1 MPEYALRIVVEK
13 IDLADN
19 NRVVGRDEVSNI
31 AINAP
36 KNIMDL
42 GLRHGA
48 QIELLKMIQD
58 KLLHEQAPYL
68 QPELSQCAQ
77 CGANLCGNGYK
88 QSKFHAVFTD
98 HDVRLQ
104 KLKCMHCKTSIVSS
118 VKSLLG
124 TSIHPDLYR
133 LQCEHGANHTY
144 RKAEENLTKMCN
156 TKRKVNNHNRIK
168 KITNKVGEVLSE
180 KHKVYD
186 ETESLSPAKDI
197 IIQVDGGHIKTT
209 ETEKRSIEVMS
220 AKIYRPESV
229 VAVTKQRREIVDRHC
244 VASAK
249 ADKQS
254 SMKQYV
260 KTAAKLQ
267 GLSAI
272 TQVTGLADGA
282 KNCWGII
289 KSLENDCKKLECILD
304 WFHIAK
310 KFEPVI
316 KSSSKTTSKLLK
328 EVKSS
333 LWAGK
338 IDDALGLLKA
348 LKSDTTNE
356 NKSKINGLYLY
367 INSNKEFITNYS
379 SRAKNQLPYTSQV
392 AESTVEHLINDRHKR
407 SQKMQWSR
415 KGAHHVLQ
423 IRASMASHQWVL
435 EWQDAIFDA
444 IKGAA

>member
-1 MPEYALRIVVEK
+1 MSEYALRIVVEK
-13 IDLADN
+13 IDLNDN
-19 NRVVGRDEVSNI
+19 DRVVGRDEVSDI
-31 AINAP
+31 EIHSP

-42 GLRHGA
+42 GLRHSA
-48 QIELLKMIQD
+48 QIELLKIIQD
-58 KLLHEQAPYL
+58 KILHEQAAYL
-68 QPELSQCAQ
+68 QPELSQCTQ

-98 HDVRLQ
+98 HDVSIQ
-104 KLKCMHCKTSIVSS
+104 KLKCIHCKTSIVSS

-156 TKRKVNNHNRIK
+156 TKREVNNHNRIK

-180 KHKVYD
+180 KNKVYD
-186 ETESLSPAKDI
+186 EAQPLSPAKDI
-197 IIQVDGGHIKTT
+197 IVQVDGGHIKTT
-209 ETEKRSIEVMS
+209 ETGKRSIEVMS

-229 VAVTKQRREIVDRHC
+229 VEITKQRREIIDRNC

-254 SMKQYV
+254 SMKKYV

-267 GLSAI
+267 GLSKT

-282 KNCWGII
+282 KNCWGIL

-310 KFEPVI
+310 KFEPII
-316 KSSSKTTSKLLK
+316 KSASQTTSKLLK
-328 EVKSS
+328 DAKAH
-333 LWAGK
+333 LWAGEV
-338 IDDALGLLKA
+338 DDALGLLKA
-348 LKSDTTNE
+348 LKSDTSNE
-356 NKSKINGLYLY
+356 NKSKMNGIYLY
-367 INSNKEFITNYS
+367 INRNKEFITDYS

-415 KGAHHVLQ
+415 KGAHNVLQ
-423 IRASMASHQWVL
+423 IRASMTSNRWAL
-435 EWQDAIFDA
+435 EWQDAVFDA
-444 IKGAA
+444 IKEAA

>member
-48 QIELLKMIQD
+48 QIELLKRIQD

-186 ETESLSPAKDI
+186 EAESLSPAKDI

-423 IRASMASHQWVL
+423 IRASMASNQWVL